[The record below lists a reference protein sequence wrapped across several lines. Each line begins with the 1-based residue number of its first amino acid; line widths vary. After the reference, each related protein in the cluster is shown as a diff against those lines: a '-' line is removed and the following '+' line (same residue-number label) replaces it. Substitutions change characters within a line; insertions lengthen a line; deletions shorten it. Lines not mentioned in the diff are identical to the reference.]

1 MGVLGVFV
9 LLVPVIL
16 HKVVMGYHLVLIA
29 RKLGMTFFVATK
41 NAHCRTVWV
50 ALRSAEPWTIAGDS
64 PRT

>member
-41 NAHCRTVWV
+41 KCS
-50 ALRSAEPWTIAGDS
+50 L
-64 PRT
+64 